1 MFVKNISLFF
11 YFNTFDKRLYVLYNY
26 LKYRKEVS
34 FVAVRMNLT
43 VGDELDNWI
52 AEKAESLGI
61 AKNAFVIMCVANARN
76 QEENMKMMS
85 NSAVFETIEKMLEQE
100 KK

>member
-1 MFVKNISLFF
+1 M
-11 YFNTFDKRLYVLYNY
+11 
-26 LKYRKEVS
+26 
-34 FVAVRMNLT
+34 AVRMNLT

-52 AEKAESLGI
+52 TEKAESLGI

-85 NSAVFETIEKMLEQE
+85 NSSVFEIIERMLDQEMMNSRKMLDRE
-100 KK
+100 KDD

>member
-1 MFVKNISLFF
+1 M
-11 YFNTFDKRLYVLYNY
+11 
-26 LKYRKEVS
+26 
-34 FVAVRMNLT
+34 AVRMNLT

-76 QEENMKMMS
+76 QEENMKMMN
-85 NSAVFETIEKMLEQE
+85 NSAVFETIEKIFEQE
-100 KK
+100 KEH

>member
-1 MFVKNISLFF
+1 M
-11 YFNTFDKRLYVLYNY
+11 
-26 LKYRKEVS
+26 
-34 FVAVRMNLT
+34 AVRMNLT

-85 NSAVFETIEKMLEQE
+85 NSSVFEIIEKMLDQEMMNSRKMLYQE
-100 KK
+100 KDD

>member
-1 MFVKNISLFF
+1 M
-11 YFNTFDKRLYVLYNY
+11 
-26 LKYRKEVS
+26 
-34 FVAVRMNLT
+34 AVRMNLT

-85 NSAVFETIEKMLEQE
+85 NADVFKTIEKMIESSE
-100 KK
+100 NNG

>member
-1 MFVKNISLFF
+1 M
-11 YFNTFDKRLYVLYNY
+11 
-26 LKYRKEVS
+26 
-34 FVAVRMNLT
+34 AVRMNLT

-85 NSAVFETIEKMLEQE
+85 NVDVFKTIEKMIESAE
-100 KK
+100 KDD

>member
-1 MFVKNISLFF
+1 M
-11 YFNTFDKRLYVLYNY
+11 
-26 LKYRKEVS
+26 
-34 FVAVRMNLT
+34 AVRMNLT

-85 NSAVFETIEKMLEQE
+85 NVDVFKTIEKMIESSE
-100 KK
+100 NNG

>member
-1 MFVKNISLFF
+1 M
-11 YFNTFDKRLYVLYNY
+11 
-26 LKYRKEVS
+26 
-34 FVAVRMNLT
+34 AVRMNLT

-85 NSAVFETIEKMLEQE
+85 NSAVFETIEKCLS
-100 KK
+100 KKKNRTLSKALAVH

>member
-1 MFVKNISLFF
+1 M
-11 YFNTFDKRLYVLYNY
+11 
-26 LKYRKEVS
+26 
-34 FVAVRMNLT
+34 AVRMNLT

-85 NSAVFETIEKMLEQE
+85 NSSVFEIIEKMLDQEMMNAKKLLQE
-100 KK
+100 KEQDS

>member
-1 MFVKNISLFF
+1 M
-11 YFNTFDKRLYVLYNY
+11 
-26 LKYRKEVS
+26 
-34 FVAVRMNLT
+34 AVRMNLT

-85 NSAVFETIEKMLEQE
+85 NVDVFKTIEKMIESSE
-100 KK
+100 KYD

>member
-1 MFVKNISLFF
+1 M
-11 YFNTFDKRLYVLYNY
+11 
-26 LKYRKEVS
+26 
-34 FVAVRMNLT
+34 AVRMNLT

-100 KK
+100 KQEKEQGENKNG

>member
-1 MFVKNISLFF
+1 M
-11 YFNTFDKRLYVLYNY
+11 
-26 LKYRKEVS
+26 
-34 FVAVRMNLT
+34 AVRMNLT

-76 QEENMKMMS
+76 QEENMKMM
-85 NSAVFETIEKMLEQE
+85 NNAKLFETISKMIEPEKEGS
-100 KK
+100 